1 LINENQVVNEKLRVS
16 SGELGKLRNEN
27 RSLKEEIE
35 NIRRQLQEKGIEIQN
50 VVTSQRGSFE
60 QEKSRLTS

>member
-35 NIRRQLQEKGIEIQN
+35 NIRRQLQ
-50 VVTSQRGSFE
+50 
-60 QEKSRLTS
+60 